1 MFLGVYRS
9 FQDEMFTQLY
19 ELNYVFSFENKFPL
33 HPFYE

>member
-9 FQDEMFTQLY
+9 FQDEMFTSLH

-33 HPFYE
+33 YPFYE